1 MSFDPEKVKSDFPIL
16 KQKVNGKPLVYLDN
30 AATTQKP
37 TQVIDRI
44 REYYEFE
51 NSNVHRGVHK
61 LSQVATEKYEQARKY
76 IAGFINAKSEREI
89 IFTKGTTDSINF
101 LSTIFSDQIKE
112 GDEIL
117 VSGMEHHSN
126 LVPWQQL
133 CIRKKASFKII
144 PVSEKGEIDMTQFP
158 GLINNKT
165 KIIALAHVSN
175 VLGTINPIKEI
186 VEIAHAKNIPVM
198 VDGAQAIAHL
208 KVDVQ
213 ELGCDFY
220 AFSGHKAYGPMGA
233 GVLYG
238 KEEWLDKLPP
248 YQFGGE
254 MVDTVSYQETIFNTL
269 PFKFEAGT
277 PNVAGA
283 LGIEAALRYIET
295 HNIDAIQAYEDEI
308 LEYATHELKK
318 IEGVRIIGEARQKTA
333 VLSFVVDGVHPYD
346 IGTILDQLGI
356 AVRTGHHC
364 AQPLIDSFGLTGTL
378 RASLA
383 MYNTKHDI
391 DTFISGTKKAID
403 MLR

>member
-1 MSFDPEKVKSDFPIL
+1 MSFNPEKIKSDFPIL
-16 KQKVNGKPLVYLDN
+16 SQKVNGKPLVYLDN

-37 TQVIDRI
+37 IQVINRI
-44 REYYEFE
+44 SEYYEFE

-76 IAGFINAKSEREI
+76 IAGFINAESEKEI

-101 LSTIFSDQIKE
+101 LATILSDQINE

-117 VSGMEHHSN
+117 ISGMEHHSN

-133 CIRKKASFKII
+133 CIRRKANLKII
-144 PVSEKGEIDMTQFP
+144 PVTNRGELDLEIFSS
-158 GLINNKT
+158 LINQKT
-165 KIIALAHVSN
+165 SLLAITHVSN
-175 VLGTINPIKEI
+175 VLGTINPVKELI
-186 VEIAHAKNIPVM
+186 EQAHSFGIPVLI
-198 VDGAQAIAHL
+198 DGAQAIAHL

-213 ELGCDFY
+213 ELDADFY

-238 KEEWLDKLPP
+238 KEEWLNKLPP
-248 YQFGGE
+248 YQYGGE
-254 MVDTVSYQETIFNTL
+254 MVDNVSFSETTFNVL
-269 PFKFEAGT
+269 PYKYEAGT

-295 HNIDAIQAYEDEI
+295 NNIQDIQAFEDE
-308 LEYATHELKK
+308 LLDYATYELKK
-318 IEGVRIIGEARQKTA
+318 INGVQIIGEATEKTA
-333 VLSFVVDGVHPYD
+333 VLSFVVDGIHPFD
-346 IGTILDQLGI
+346 IGTILDQMGVAI
-356 AVRTGHHC
+356 RTGHHC
-364 AQPLIDSFGLTGTL
+364 AQPLIDSFSLTGTL

-383 MYNTKHDI
+383 MYNTKQDI
-391 DTFISGTKKAID
+391 DTFISGTRKAIE

>member
-1 MSFDPEKVKSDFPIL
+1 MSFNPEKIKSDFPIL
-16 KQKVNGKPLVYLDN
+16 AQKVNGKPLVYLDN

-37 TQVIDRI
+37 IQVINRI
-44 REYYEFE
+44 SEYYEFE

-76 IAGFINAKSEREI
+76 IAGFINAESEKEI

-101 LSTIFSDQIKE
+101 LATILSDQINE

-117 VSGMEHHSN
+117 ISGMEHHSN

-133 CIRKKASFKII
+133 CIRRKANLKII
-144 PVSEKGEIDMTQFP
+144 PVTNRGELDLEIFSS
-158 GLINNKT
+158 LINQKT
-165 KIIALAHVSN
+165 SLLAITHVSN
-175 VLGTINPIKEI
+175 VLGTINPVKELI
-186 VEIAHAKNIPVM
+186 EQAHSFGIPVLI
-198 VDGAQAIAHL
+198 DGAQAIAHL

-213 ELGCDFY
+213 ELDADFY

-238 KEEWLDKLPP
+238 KEEWLNKLPP
-248 YQFGGE
+248 YQYGGE
-254 MVDTVSYQETIFNTL
+254 MVDNVSFSETTFNVL
-269 PFKFEAGT
+269 PYKYEAGT

-295 HNIDAIQAYEDEI
+295 NNIQDIQAFEDE
-308 LEYATHELKK
+308 LLDYATYELKK
-318 IEGVRIIGEARQKTA
+318 INGVQIIGEATEKTA
-333 VLSFVVDGVHPYD
+333 VLSFVVDGIHPFD
-346 IGTILDQLGI
+346 IGTILDQMGVAI
-356 AVRTGHHC
+356 RTGHHC
-364 AQPLIDSFGLTGTL
+364 AQPLIDSFSLTGTL

-383 MYNTKHDI
+383 MYNTKQDI
-391 DTFISGTKKAID
+391 DTFISGTRKAIE

>member
-1 MSFDPEKVKSDFPIL
+1 MSFNPEKIKSDFPIL
-16 KQKVNGKPLVYLDN
+16 SQKVNGKPLVYLDN

-37 TQVIDRI
+37 LQVIDRI

-76 IAGFINAKSEREI
+76 IAGFINAESEKEI

-101 LSTIFSDQIKE
+101 LATILSDRINE

-117 VSGMEHHSN
+117 ISGMEHHSN

-133 CIRKKASFKII
+133 CIRKKAKLKII
-144 PVSEKGEIDMTQFP
+144 PVTDRGELDLEIFSS
-158 GLINNKT
+158 LINQKT
-165 KIIALAHVSN
+165 SLLAITHVSN
-175 VLGTINPIKEI
+175 VLGTINPVKELI
-186 VEIAHAKNIPVM
+186 EQAHSFGVPVLI
-198 VDGAQAIAHL
+198 DGAQAIAHL

-213 ELGCDFY
+213 ELDADFY

-233 GVLYG
+233 GILYG
-238 KEEWLDKLPP
+238 KEEWLNKLPP
-248 YQFGGE
+248 YQYGGE
-254 MVDTVSYQETIFNTL
+254 MVDSVSFAETTFNVL
-269 PFKFEAGT
+269 PYKYEAGT

-295 HNIDAIQAYEDEI
+295 NNIQEIQAFEDE
-308 LEYATHELKK
+308 LLDYATCELKK
-318 IEGVRIIGEARQKTA
+318 VEGVRIIGETAEKTA
-333 VLSFVVDGVHPYD
+333 VLSFVVDGIHPFD
-346 IGTILDQLGI
+346 IGTILDQMGVAI
-356 AVRTGHHC
+356 RTGHHC

-383 MYNTKHDI
+383 MYNTKQDI
-391 DTFISGTKKAID
+391 DAFISGTRKAIK

>member
-1 MSFDPEKVKSDFPIL
+1 MSFNPEKIKSDFPIL
-16 KQKVNGKPLVYLDN
+16 SQKVNGKPLVYLDN

-37 TQVIDRI
+37 IQVINRI
-44 REYYEFE
+44 SEYYEFE

-76 IAGFINAKSEREI
+76 IAGFINAESEKEI

-101 LSTIFSDQIKE
+101 LATILSDQINE

-117 VSGMEHHSN
+117 ISGMEHHSN

-133 CIRKKASFKII
+133 CIRRKANLKII
-144 PVSEKGEIDMTQFP
+144 PVTNRGELDLEIFSS
-158 GLINNKT
+158 LINQKT
-165 KIIALAHVSN
+165 SLLAITHVSN
-175 VLGTINPIKEI
+175 VLGTINPVKELI
-186 VEIAHAKNIPVM
+186 EQAHSFGIPVL

-213 ELGCDFY
+213 ELDADFY

-238 KEEWLDKLPP
+238 KEEWLNKLPP
-248 YQFGGE
+248 YQYGGE
-254 MVDTVSYQETIFNTL
+254 MVDNVSFSETTFNVL
-269 PFKFEAGT
+269 PYKYEAGT

-295 HNIDAIQAYEDEI
+295 NNIQDIQAFEDE
-308 LEYATHELKK
+308 LLDYATYELKK
-318 IEGVRIIGEARQKTA
+318 INGVQIIGEATEKTA
-333 VLSFVVDGVHPYD
+333 VLSFVVDGIHPFD
-346 IGTILDQLGI
+346 IGTILDQMGVAI
-356 AVRTGHHC
+356 RTGHHC
-364 AQPLIDSFGLTGTL
+364 AQPLIDSFSLTGTL

-383 MYNTKHDI
+383 MYNTKQDI
-391 DTFISGTKKAID
+391 DTFISGTRKAIE